1 MSQQHSTLT
10 YMCMKRVTWPIYWPV
25 HQAYIYAYIK
35 RMYVIYFSHVL
46 PKIKQIEQ
54 PKNTS
59 YIFMKKIHIISN
71 LTNNIDSSR
80 IVVKRVVLSNSG

>member
-1 MSQQHSTLT
+1 M
-10 YMCMKRVTWPIYWPV
+10 
-25 HQAYIYAYIK
+25 YI
-35 RMYVIYFSHVL
+35 IYFSHVL